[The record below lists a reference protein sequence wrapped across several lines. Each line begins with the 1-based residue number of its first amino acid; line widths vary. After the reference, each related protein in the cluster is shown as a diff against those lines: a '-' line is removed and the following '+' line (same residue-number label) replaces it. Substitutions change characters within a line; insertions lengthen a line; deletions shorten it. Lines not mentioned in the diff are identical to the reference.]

1 MPDRTVSRPAL
12 GPLGIELG
20 RVSGYEGGSWDLSS
34 ADKGAT
40 RRWQD
45 AFPKNSGPRL
55 AVADV
60 KERPLHPLSRVHLNS
75 PTVSIASFRAASR
88 MSSSESSRSFS

>member
-12 GPLGIELG
+12 RSLRVEIG
-20 RVSGYEGGSWDLSS
+20 RISGYEGGSWELSF

-60 KERPLHPLSRVHLNS
+60 KKRPRHPLSRVHLSS
-75 PTVSIASFRAASR
+75 PTASIASFRAASR
-88 MSSSESSRSFS
+88 MSRSESSRSFS